1 MQDKPEILS
10 INDILDAEADPDD
23 FIFVINAEGELKFV
37 FVPGDT
43 ENQDQQVPQSALAI
57 LKLFGIDGF
66 DENRVLH

>member
-10 INDILDAEADPDD
+10 INDILDGEADPEDY
-23 FIFVINAEGELKFV
+23 IFVINSAGELKFV

-43 ENQDQQVPQSALAI
+43 NNEDPEVPESALAI
-57 LKLFGIDGF
+57 LKLFGIDGL